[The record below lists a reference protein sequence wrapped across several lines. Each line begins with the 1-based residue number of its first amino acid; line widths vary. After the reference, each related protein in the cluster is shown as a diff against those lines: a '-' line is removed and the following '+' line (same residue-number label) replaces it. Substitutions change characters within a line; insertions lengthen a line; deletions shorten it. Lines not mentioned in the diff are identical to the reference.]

1 MSKDRKDKKD
11 KIIYF
16 RTTEDLRKKM
26 DKLIEEYNETYPQN
40 IKLKMSSLV
49 DIILR
54 GTLRDIEKPEEIREL
69 LKKSI

>member
-1 MSKDRKDKKD
+1 MSKKNKS
-11 KIIYF
+11 KIVYF
-16 RTTEDLRKKM
+16 RTTDDLREKM
-26 DKLIEEYNETYPQN
+26 DKLIEEYNKTYPQN

-54 GTLRDIEKPEEIREL
+54 GTLRDIERPEEIREL

>member
-16 RTTEDLRKKM
+16 RTTEYLRKKM
-26 DKLIEEYNETYPQN
+26 DKLIEEYNKTYPQN

-54 GTLRDIEKPEEIREL
+54 GTLKNIEKPEEIREL
-69 LKKSI
+69 LRKSI

>member
-1 MSKDRKDKKD
+1 MSKDKKD

-16 RTTEDLRKKM
+16 RTTEDLREKM
-26 DKLIEEYNETYPQN
+26 DKLIEEYNKTYPQN

-54 GTLRDIEKPEEIREL
+54 GTLKNIEKPEEIREL